1 MTNFPKHLYLQS
13 NIKPTQKTTVRQD
26 SRIQG
31 TSAGPTQR
39 PNYAIPLLDWI
50 NERVRENDIILPET
64 NCNCPE
70 PECNLPIVPD
80 VLTSFKDN
88 GLTYQFID
96 ILQYAVF
103 DKNNPITITLY
114 PAHESLLNPLSGNR
128 AVELVETPFYPYPI
142 IKLTKPS
149 DSANVN
155 NIDVEEEFAFEIEDS
170 CGKSRLAKTTIQ
182 IVNYNLDDFINYL
195 ITNP

>member
-1 MTNFPKHLYLQS
+1 MTNFPKHLYLHS

-50 NERVRENDIILPET
+50 NERIQENDIILPET

-88 GLTYQFID
+88 GLPYQFIN

-114 PAHESLLNPLSGNR
+114 PAHESLVNPLSGNR
-128 AVELVETPFYPYPI
+128 AVELVETPFHPYPI

-149 DSANVN
+149 SSVNVN

-182 IVNYNLDDFINYL
+182 IVGYNLDDFINYL